1 MEAKEQP
8 KPKLPPINQQ
18 VLDILQVADRL
29 SRTKWN
35 VVVFRDTPWLYAQYY
50 LGLTLNVKT
59 ILIIRKQDKYF
70 AKRLKH
76 PMLKHIIVISNYGD
90 ENAKEVT
97 ETINKIVKSYEA
109 KEK

>member
-1 MEAKEQP
+1 MDTKEQP
-8 KPKLPPINQQ
+8 KQKLPPINNQ
-18 VLDILQVADRL
+18 VMNILQVADRL

-50 LGLTLNVKT
+50 LGLTLGTKT
-59 ILIIRKQDKYF
+59 ILVIRKQDKYF

-76 PMLKHIIVISNYGD
+76 ELLKHVIVINNYGD